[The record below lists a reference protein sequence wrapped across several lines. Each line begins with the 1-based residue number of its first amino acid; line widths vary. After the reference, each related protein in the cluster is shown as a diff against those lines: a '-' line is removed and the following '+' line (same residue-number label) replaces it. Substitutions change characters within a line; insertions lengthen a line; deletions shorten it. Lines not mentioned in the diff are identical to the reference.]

1 MIEVTKTGTAETL
14 VFDFETKPGA
24 YWYDDTTTTLVCA
37 FAAKFIGEEKVHQY
51 FMVPEWLWS
60 YAGSMP
66 AKYGRH
72 IRTRTAGMAIFREL
86 WNRADHVVT
95 HNGKRFD
102 LPVINGAL
110 DRLGMTALDAKPH
123 TDTLSDRIKSR
134 GVKRSL
140 EALAE
145 RYELPDEKLGV
156 SSETWERAYEFQPE
170 AIAVVLERAASDV
183 EVTEQLYLES
193 IKRGVLR

>member
-1 MIEVTKTGTAETL
+1 MIEVTKQRDLEVM

-37 FAAKFIGEEKVHQY
+37 FAAKFIGESKVYRY
-51 FMVPEWLWS
+51 FMVPDWLWAWS
-60 YAGSMP
+60 ASTSLQE
-66 AKYGRH
+66 
-72 IRTRTAGMAIFREL
+72 IRTRKAGMAIFSEMWR
-86 WNRADHVVT
+86 RADVVVT

-110 DRLGMTALDAKPH
+110 DRLGMVPLAPKTH
-123 TDTLSDRIKSR
+123 VDTLADRIKSR

-156 SSETWERAYEFQPE
+156 SSETWERAYEFEPA
-170 AIAVVLERAASDV
+170 AIKTVLERAASDV
-183 EVTEQLYLES
+183 ELTEQLYIES

>member
-1 MIEVTKTGTAETL
+1 MITVEKQRDLEVM

-24 YWYDDTTTTLVCA
+24 YWYDDATTTLVCA
-37 FAAKFIGEEKVHQY
+37 FAAKFLGEEKVHNY
-51 FMVPEWLWS
+51 FLAPDWLLPWFAS
-60 YAGSMP
+60 LPIKGIR
-66 AKYGRH
+66 GRK
-72 IRTRTAGMAIFREL
+72 AGMAIFTEL
-86 WNRADHVVT
+86 WNRADVVVT

-110 DRLGMTALDAKPH
+110 DRLGMPALAPKTH
-123 TDTLSDRIKSR
+123 VDTLADRRKSR

-145 RYELPDEKLGV
+145 RYELPDSKQSV
-156 SSETWERAYEFQPE
+156 SSETWERAYEFEPN
-170 AIAVVLERAASDV
+170 AIKTVLERAASDV

-193 IKRGVLR
+193 IRRGALR